1 MLMNLPLMLPAW
13 IPGWVVLLLALPVL
27 LYVLAF
33 LLMPFS
39 VFGVKAR
46 IESLEAQIDSL
57 HEDLRTMAMR
67 ASGVLP
73 PSSTEFDAY
82 DDVPNF
88 GRLKK
93 SQRGYA
99 EPAVQAPPPPPVRPV
114 ASPVPLSTPIVST
127 PIVPTPIVPMRE
139 RLAPAPPLKATTR
152 RTEPRL
158 D

>member
-1 MLMNLPLMLPAW
+1 MSAMLTNLPISLPDW
-13 IPGWVVLLLALPVL
+13 MPSWLFLLLLLPVL

-46 IESLEAQIDSL
+46 IESLESQIDSL
-57 HEDLRTMAMR
+57 HEDLRMMAIR
-67 ASGVLP
+67 ASGALP
-73 PSSTEFDAY
+73 PASTQLDAY

-88 GRLKK
+88 GRIKK
-93 SQRGYA
+93 SRSITP
-99 EPAVQAPPPPPVRPV
+99 EPSPQPVLPPRYNAP
-114 ASPVPLSTPIVST
+114 
-127 PIVPTPIVPMRE
+127 VPTPVTPARE
-139 RLAPAPPLKATTR
+139 RMSPSPSVQPRPQR

>member
-1 MLMNLPLMLPAW
+1 MLMNLPFALPDW
-13 IPGWVVLLLALPVL
+13 MPVWLFLLLALPVL

-46 IESLEAQIDSL
+46 IESLESQIDAL
-57 HEDLRTMAMR
+57 HEDLRMMAMR

-73 PSSTEFDAY
+73 PAATRLDAY

-88 GRLKK
+88 GRIKK
-93 SQRGYA
+93 SRA
-99 EPAVQAPPPPPVRPV
+99 EEPAPAPRPV
-114 ASPVPLSTPIVST
+114 VPPRYSAP
-127 PIVPTPIVPMRE
+127 VPTPVAPARE
-139 RLAPAPPLKATTR
+139 RFAPIQPRPTR

>member
-1 MLMNLPLMLPAW
+1 MLTDMPFALPAW
-13 IPGWVVLLLALPVL
+13 MPAWMLLLLAVPVM

-57 HEDLRTMAMR
+57 HEDLRTMSVR
-67 ASGVLP
+67 ASGGLP
-73 PSSTEFDAY
+73 PSVSNFDKY

-88 GRLKK
+88 GRLKN
-93 SQRGYA
+93 SQRGYS
-99 EPAVQAPPPPPVRPV
+99 EPVAPPARV
-114 ASPVPLSTPIVST
+114 APKAAP
-127 PIVPTPIVPMRE
+127 VPTPMVAPAPMAQPRE
-139 RLAPAPPLKATTR
+139 RLVSPPLPPRPAR